1 MSAGTWFS
9 GESAILQPEGMNVQT
24 SNDPRM
30 KPEGVVEQLL
40 RIVRRRKW
48 IVVQAVVVVPV
59 LALLFSLSQEKEYT
73 ATATLLFRQAAIGI
87 AEGESVEDPTRIA
100 ATNGQ
105 LVGLPIVAE
114 KAAESLEGVSG
125 GEVLASVEVEPS
137 AEADTAKIAA
147 TTPDPELSAA
157 MANAYGQ
164 AYIAFRRGADRGQVQ
179 DAIDVAEASLEGLT
193 PAEQEGKEGAALNEQ
208 LDRLKLAQAL
218 QTGGAELVQPADTPS
233 SPSSPQTT
241 RNVMLGIILGALLG
255 IGLAA
260 LLERIDRRVR
270 SIDELEE
277 LYGVPILARIPRSQR
292 LSKRR
297 AESVGPQTQ
306 EGEAF
311 RVLRTNLRY
320 FNLEGGPRSLLIT
333 SPEAGDGKSTVARSL
348 AMTMAEM
355 GDNVVLVEGDLRKGG
370 ELRGVKGAP
379 ATGLSNVLAGAPY
392 DRVLLE
398 LPVPDGDRGRTF
410 SVLPSG
416 PVPPNPSE
424 LLDSPRMHELM
435 AQLKE
440 QFDIV
445 VIDSPALGAV
455 SDALALVPEVS
466 AVVIVGGIGR
476 TTRDAGRELSKQLSL
491 LGTKPIGV
499 IANFTEPER
508 GKYSHYYRS
517 DLVGSGTPAS

>member
-1 MSAGTWFS
+1 MHAAASK
-9 GESAILQPEGMNVQT
+9 
-24 SNDPRM
+24 DPLVR
-30 KPEGVVEQLL
+30 PEGVVEQLL

-48 IVVQAVVVVPV
+48 IVLQALIVVPA
-59 LALLFSLSQEKEYT
+59 LALVFSLTQEEEYT
-73 ATATLLFRQAAIGI
+73 ATATLLFRQTPVDLDETEDVI
-87 AEGESVEDPTRIA
+87 DPTREA

-105 LVGLPIVAE
+105 LVGLPVVAE
-114 KAAESLEGVSG
+114 KAAERLDEVTGA
-125 GEVLASVEVEPS
+125 EVLESVEVEAS
-137 AEADTAKIAA
+137 ADADTAEIKA

-164 AYIAFRRGADRGQVQ
+164 AYIAFRRQADRSQVQ
-179 DAIDVAEASLEGLT
+179 DAIDVAESSLAQLT
-193 PAEQEGKEGAALNEQ
+193 FAEQEGKEGAALNEQ

-218 QTGGAELVQPADTPS
+218 QTGGAELVQPADPPS
-233 SPSSPQTT
+233 SPSTPKTT
-241 RNVMLGIILGALLG
+241 RNVVLGFLLGALLG
-255 IGLAA
+255 VGLAA

-270 SIDELEE
+270 SVEELEE
-277 LYGVPILARIPRSQR
+277 LYALPILARIPRSQR

-297 AESVGPQTQ
+297 PDQVGPQTQ

-320 FNLEGGPRSLLIT
+320 FNVDGGMRSLLIT
-333 SPEAGDGKSTVARSL
+333 SPEAGDGKSTVARTL

-355 GDNVVLVEGDLRKGG
+355 GDDVLLVEGDLRKGG
-370 ELRGVKGAP
+370 ELKGVTGTP
-379 ATGLSNVLAGAPY
+379 ATGLSNVLAGTPF

-398 LPVPDGDRGRTF
+398 LPIPGSRNKGRTF
-410 SVLPSG
+410 TVLPSG

-424 LLDSPRMHELM
+424 LLDSEHMHDLL
-435 AQLKE
+435 AQLQE
-440 QFDIV
+440 RFQIV

-466 AVVIVGGIGR
+466 AVVVVGGLGR
-476 TTRDAGRELSKQLSL
+476 TTRDSGRELSKQLSL

-499 IANFTEPER
+499 IANLTEPER

-517 DLVGSGTPAS
+517 ELVGTGTPNS